1 MIKSEIKIERKIQ
14 TDIFNDLIINMS
26 CGIILMHGFIKI
38 SKKQIIFKSFEN
50 WDEKWTQTMAIYS

>member
-50 WDEKWTQTMAIYS
+50 